1 MMLEL
6 HTLTAGYG
14 RSAILNNINLHL
26 AEKEIVTLIGTN
38 GAGKSTLLL
47 TISGMTRVL
56 HGSITLEGHHLNG
69 LSPQR
74 IAQQRVAHVPEGR
87 RVFARL
93 SVMENLLLGAT
104 IVPKKYHKNDL
115 NRVFSLFPRLAERQ
129 YQRAGTLSGGEQ
141 QMLAIGRGLMSRPKV
156 LLLDE
161 PSLGLAP
168 LVIKQIFEAIR
179 QINATEGVAVLLVEQ
194 NARAALR
201 LAHRGYVLQ
210 KGRVVLEGESAAL
223 LNDPCV
229 RHSYLEGGAG

>member
-1 MMLEL
+1 MLAL
-6 HTLTAGYG
+6 QNLTAGYS
-14 RSAILNNINLHL
+14 RSAIVHNITLEL

-47 TISGMTRVL
+47 TISGMTTVL
-56 HGSITLEGHHLNG
+56 HGSVALEQQSLHG
-69 LSPQR
+69 LSPQA
-74 IAQQRVAHVPEGR
+74 IAQRRIAHVPEGR

-93 SVMENLLLGAT
+93 SVRENLLLGAT
-104 IVPKKYHKNDL
+104 IVAKNHHKKDL
-115 NRVFSLFPRLAERQ
+115 DRVFSLFPRLAERQ
-129 YQRAGTLSGGEQ
+129 HQRAGTLSGGEQ

-179 QINATEGVAVLLVEQ
+179 QINAVEGVAVLLVEQ
-194 NARAALR
+194 NAHAALR

-210 KGRVVLEGESAAL
+210 KGRVVLEGESTAL
-223 LNDPCV
+223 LNDPFV
-229 RHSYLEGGAG
+229 RQSYLEGSG